1 MGSYLILDISTKFQL
16 PKQYD
21 SANQCNCTFRF
32 KWGENQYRCANSVKK
47 ETIFQDI
54 EVTNFQMINCF
65 SFFFRFIYELCGMDT
80 CRKSDHM
87 KEKRISSKLRPNNQ
101 IKKNMREKKKLKE
114 KTKNL

>member
-1 MGSYLILDISTKFQL
+1 MAMGSYLILDISTKFQL

-21 SANQCNCTFRF
+21 SSNQCNCTFRF

-65 SFFFRFIYELCGMDT
+65 LFFLDLSMSFVAWTLVG
-80 CRKSDHM
+80 
-87 KEKRISSKLRPNNQ
+87 
-101 IKKNMREKKKLKE
+101 
-114 KTKNL
+114 NLIT